1 MQNGAA
7 DPRPPRDASS
17 GTSGLDAATT
27 QGVIAD
33 VTAAVLQYD
42 DALARNDLQALR
54 NWFDD
59 SPGTLRADAHGV
71 LVGRDAIDRFRRAS
85 GGARPREVQRLHI
98 VPLHEAAAVAV
109 AETVREDGVRGL
121 QTQAWV
127 KRPEGWRISVA
138 HVSTSPDATAA
149 SAQEPLGE
157 EKDKTLWRVR
167 GAPLVRGADAGRLQ
181 GLTVAVKDLF
191 AVAGHR
197 VGAGNPAWLAES
209 AIQTTSAAV
218 VHSLLAEGAEV
229 TGIVQTDEFAYSL
242 GGTNVHYGT
251 PPNPA
256 APGRVPGGS
265 SSGPASAVALG
276 LVDVG
281 LGTDTAGS
289 IRVPASYCGL
299 FGFRPSHGLLSS
311 QGLLPLAPSFD
322 TVGWLT
328 RDAGTLQRVA
338 DVLLPPT
345 DLPGATRLLLAED
358 IFVLAEPAVAEAVR
372 RHAHD
377 LSARLGLPLAEVAS
391 VCEGQLDRWLD
402 SFRLVQAAEAWLTHG
417 SWLMLHPGVLE
428 PEIASRFAQGKA
440 VTATERTAAERVL
453 IEATG
458 LLRDRL
464 SPGTV
469 LVQPATSTPA
479 PSATLSEAAKARMRA
494 GTLRLTCLASIAG
507 LPALAVPGPSVDSL
521 PVGLCLV
528 GSRGSDAALAAMASR
543 TTPAAAEQIL
553 PA

>member
-1 MQNGAA
+1 MQIGAA
-7 DPRPPRDASS
+7 DERSPRDASRVVK
-17 GTSGLDAATT
+17 GLNPAIA
-27 QGVIAD
+27 QAVIAD
-33 VTAAVLQYD
+33 VRAAVGQYD
-42 DALARNDLQALR
+42 EALARNDLEALR
-54 NWFDD
+54 DWFDD
-59 SPGTLRADAHGV
+59 GPSTLRADGNGV
-71 LVGRDAIDRFRRAS
+71 LIGRDAIDRFRRTS

-98 VPLHEAAAVAV
+98 VPLHDGAAMAV

-121 QTQAWV
+121 QTQAWI

-138 HVSTSPDATAA
+138 HVSTSPTLVPPQDQDNGGRSGSDPA
-149 SAQEPLGE
+149 E
-157 EKDKTLWRVR
+157 EQVLWRVH
-167 GAPLVRGADAGRLQ
+167 GQPLVHGADAGSLR

-197 VGAGNPAWLAES
+197 IGAGNPTWLAES
-209 AIQTTSAAV
+209 PIQATNAAV
-218 VHSLLAEGAEV
+218 VQSLLAAGADI
-229 TGIVQTDEFAYSL
+229 TGIAQTDEFAYSL

-251 PPNPA
+251 PTNSA

-299 FGFRPSHGLLSS
+299 YGFRPSHGLLSTE
-311 QGLLPLAPSFD
+311 GLLALAPSFD

-328 RDAGTLQRVA
+328 RDAVTLQRVA

-345 DLPGATRLLLAED
+345 DLAAVNRLLLAD
-358 IFVLAEPAVAEAVR
+358 DVFGLAEPAVQDAVR
-372 RHAHD
+372 RQAHD
-377 LSARLGLPLAEVAS
+377 LSARLGVHLEEVPDL
-391 VCEGQLDRWLD
+391 CEGQLDRWLD
-402 SFRLVQAAEAWLTHG
+402 AFRLVQAVEAWRTHG
-417 SWLMLHPGVLE
+417 SWLSRHPGALE
-428 PEIASRFAQGKA
+428 PEIAARFAQGAA
-440 VTATERTAAERVL
+440 VTAQKRAEAERVL

-464 SPGTV
+464 SPGTA

-479 PSATLSEAAKARMRA
+479 PPAALSDADKARMRA

-507 LPALAVPGPSVDSL
+507 LPALALPGPSVDSL

-528 GSRGSDAALAAMASR
+528 GSRGSDADLAALASR
-543 TTPAAAEQIL
+543 VVPVTH
-553 PA
+553 